1 MRRALLCG
9 LTLAIITGCAPAADD
24 RGEGAPSYPAAQ
36 AWALDDGAVTDEEYR
51 RAIDGFA
58 GCVRGAGFPVA
69 DAVLSPVDG
78 LTLLYGI
85 PPTGDPDA
93 WSKAV
98 EDCNLAH
105 ISHVEPVYVEARE
118 QKMTPELREATAR
131 CLRDKRVRVAGTERN
146 VREFVDAGGKSP
158 EVMECVSAS
167 TQRLYPEL
175 PGFLRIRW

>member
-1 MRRALLCG
+1 M
-9 LTLAIITGCAPAADD
+9 LAMITGCAPAAEDGD
-24 RGEGAPSYPAAQ
+24 GGAPSYPAAQ
-36 AWALDDGAVTDEEYR
+36 AWALNDGTVTDEEYR
-51 RAIDGFA
+51 QAVDGFA
-58 GCVRGAGFPVA
+58 KCVREAGFPVA

-105 ISHVEPVYVEARE
+105 ISHVEPTYVEARE
-118 QKMTPELREATAR
+118 QKMTPELRDATAR
-131 CLRDKRVRVAGTERN
+131 CLRDERVRVAGTERN
-146 VREFVDAGGKSP
+146 VKEFVDTAGKSA
-158 EVMECVSAS
+158 EVLKCVSAS
-167 TQRLYPEL
+167 AQRLYPDL